1 MTIVLCGFMG
11 CGKTTVGKIIAAEL
25 KMKFV
30 DMDDYIEQKQGRKIK
45 DIFSENGEDFFRDIE
60 HEACKNLA
68 DAENTVIAA
77 GGGALTFKRNV
88 DAFKNKA
95 KIVFIDTD
103 FDTIKRRIGGDKN
116 RPLMNDGA
124 KELFEKRYPLY
135 KAAADETITAY
146 GDVTPNEMAEKI
158 IESYIR

>member
-25 KMKFV
+25 KMQFV

-45 DIFSENGEDFFRDIE
+45 NIFSENGEDFFRDIE
-60 HEACKNLA
+60 HEACKDLA

-95 KIVFIDTD
+95 KIIFIDTD
-103 FDTIKRRIGGDKN
+103 FDTIKRRVGGDKN
-116 RPLMNDGA
+116 RPLIRNFLKSGIP
-124 KELFEKRYPLY
+124 FTRRRP
-135 KAAADETITAY
+135 TIQLPHSATLCQRKWPKKLLNH
-146 GDVTPNEMAEKI
+146 T
-158 IESYIR
+158 